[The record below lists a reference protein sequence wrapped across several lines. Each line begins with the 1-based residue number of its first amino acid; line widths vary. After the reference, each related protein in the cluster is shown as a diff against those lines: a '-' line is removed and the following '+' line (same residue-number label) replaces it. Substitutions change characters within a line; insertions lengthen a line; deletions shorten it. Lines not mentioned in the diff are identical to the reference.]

1 MLWGKTFAKIG
12 IVMSVCGVL
21 LTGNH
26 VSAADT
32 TTVRVISTADLH
44 SQVSSADYEVAGI
57 SGAASLAKLSTMI
70 KGAREEITEGTSITV
85 DAGDSIY
92 GYGAEYVKSQ
102 NVNTVQPIYEGMSKI
117 GYDAIVLGN
126 HDFDFGFD
134 YIQRQLNLSGLSKIC
149 LTSNVVKYTDG
160 KAPWAATKMI
170 TRKVTTAQGKQV
182 QIKIGI
188 VGATRPTLSNIYDY
202 DGTLVTSGIISSVRT
217 NAAALK
223 KAGANVVVA
232 VVHAGMGDEKATDAN
247 SDVAYALTKLSDV
260 DCIMTGHAH
269 RNFPS
274 TDGNVQSYYN
284 LPNVNKNTG
293 LINGK
298 PVIMSADHGKAI
310 GICDLTLSINGSSIK
325 VVGAKPTIRRAS
337 AKIESDPAIE
347 SITNKYDAG
356 IQKQYK
362 AILAN
367 LREGDHVTGYFT
379 LLEDNGVIQLNNE
392 AKIRFGMQYQAT
404 REGKPYAGYP
414 VISATNIYMDGSE
427 GADDYFDISE
437 KITWGDL
444 LNVQRYDHN
453 WNYIYWMTGAQ
464 LKEWLEWSSSI
475 YAQSGEKYT
484 NDSTLNRLTVSQN
497 ITSLQSNSWN
507 GGYGQFAIFD
517 GIDYEID
524 ITGPA
529 KYDASGHVIN
539 AKANRVKN
547 LTCNGVAVANNSRF
561 LMVCNEITTSNLVL
575 SALTNQRL
583 VKKSAK
589 NTVDYLK
596 DYVQEM
602 NRYSAIADAPDHN
615 WQVSTNAGLR
625 ILRTSSLAE
634 SLAKVQPWYQG
645 TLALTEQYGYYVA
658 DLSQEKEDKYGPLLV
673 LAPSTTEPTNESVI
687 IKVRTE
693 DRSKVASCSYLM
705 GNVDADSDKWKQSTA
720 VKSGQVAVNI
730 NGEYTFR
737 AMDTKGNVT
746 IRHIKISNINANV
759 LTAPEVIAP
768 SNRKTVVT
776 GYAKA
781 GLTVHILIS
790 GKRYSTTAKSNG
802 TFSCDVGKH
811 RAGTMIQ
818 VYVEDKQGRKSAVVK
833 VAFDRTGPN
842 GPSLEAVTNKTT
854 KLKGKI
860 GETCVTMVAYV
871 GSKYAYVPKGG
882 TAKYKSSKKYDAKR
896 QIIETQTVLS
906 GGKYSIVIPVV
917 NAGTTIKVFAID
929 LKGRTS
935 IVASRTVKKAAPNKP
950 TVNTVCDA
958 ENAVTGKIPSSKKA
972 CKVTVKVSGKKYTAK
987 SKKNG
992 KFEVE
997 TPELKSG
1004 MQVSVYASDKSKGK
1018 TRKSAS
1024 TSCNVTSKKK
1034 YVSKSAKNIS
1044 VKAIT
1049 SKTTQIK
1056 GTAKKG
1062 TDLYLN
1068 YGSTYTKLALNKNG
1082 RFYFTLPGALK
1093 AGETIYFVDRQKD
1106 GSIVAVRQIKVK
1118 AVKPAKPTIPSTVTT
1133 KTTKMTVLSKE
1144 DTTLVVKVG
1153 KKAIKVTK
1161 NKFSKTKKA
1170 YVYTVKL
1177 PKSAAAQK
1185 IVCYMKNSS
1194 GNGAKTT
1201 ILRRKA

>member
-1 MLWGKTFAKIG
+1 MLRGKTLVKIG
-12 IVMSVCGVL
+12 IAMGICGML
-21 LTGNH
+21 LTSTR
-26 VSAADT
+26 VSASDT

-57 SGAASLAKLSTMI
+57 SSSASLAKLSTMI

-85 DAGDSIY
+85 DTGDSIY
-92 GYGAEYVKSQ
+92 GYGAEYIKSK

-126 HDFDFGFD
+126 HDFDFGYD
-134 YIQRQLNLSGLSKIC
+134 YIQRQLNVSGLSKLC
-149 LTSNVVKYTDG
+149 LASNVVKYTDG

-232 VVHAGMGDEKATDAN
+232 IVHAGMGDEKSTDAD
-247 SDVAYALTKLSDV
+247 SDVAYALSRLSDV

-274 TDGNVQSYYN
+274 TDGNVQNYYN

-325 VVGAKPTIRRAS
+325 VAGAKPTIRRS
-337 AKIESDPAIE
+337 SKKVKPDPVIE
-347 SITNKYDAG
+347 SITNKYDDG
-356 IQKQYK
+356 IQKQYQ

-367 LREGDHVTGYFT
+367 LREGDHPTGYFT
-379 LLEDNGVIQLNNE
+379 LLEDNGMIQLNNE
-392 AKIRFGMQYQAT
+392 AKIRFGMQYQST

-453 WNYIYWMTGAQ
+453 WNYVYWITGAQ

-484 NDSTLNRLTVSQN
+484 NDATLNRLSVSGN
-497 ITSLQSNSWN
+497 ITSLLSNGWN
-507 GGYGQFAIFD
+507 GSFGQYAIFD

-539 AKANRVKN
+539 AKANRIKN
-547 LTCNGVAVANNSRF
+547 LTCNGTAVVNNSRF

-575 SALTNQRL
+575 SALTKQRL
-583 VKKSAK
+583 VKKSEK

-602 NRYSAIADAPDHN
+602 YRYSSIADAPDHN
-615 WQVSTNAGLR
+615 WQVLSNAGLR
-625 ILRTSSLAE
+625 IIRTSPLAE
-634 SLAKVQPWYQG
+634 SLAGMQPWYQG
-645 TLALTEQYGYYVA
+645 TLALTDQYGYYVA
-658 DLSQEKEDKYGPLLV
+658 DLSQEKEDTYGPLLV
-673 LAPSTTEPTNESVI
+673 LAPSTAAPTNESVI

-705 GNVDADSDKWKQSTA
+705 GNVDENSEQWNRGIA
-720 VKSGQVAVNI
+720 VKNGQVAVNI

-737 AMDTKGNVT
+737 AIDTKGNVT
-746 IRHIKISNINANV
+746 IKHIKISNINSNI
-759 LTAPEVIAP
+759 LTAPEVNVP
-768 SNRKTVVT
+768 TNRKTVVT

-781 GLTVHILIS
+781 GLTVHIAIS
-790 GKRYSTTAKSNG
+790 GKQYSTTAKSNG

-811 RAGTMIQ
+811 RAGTLVQ
-818 VYVEDKQGRKSAVVK
+818 VCVEDRQGRKSPLVK

-842 GPSLEAVTNKTT
+842 APSLEAVTNKTT

-871 GSKYAYVPKGG
+871 GSKYAYVPQGG

-896 QIIETQTVLS
+896 QIIETKTVLS
-906 GGKYSIVIPVV
+906 GGKYSIAIPVV
-917 NAGTTIKVFAID
+917 NAGTTVRVFAID

-935 IVASRTVKKAAPNKP
+935 IVAVRTVKKAAPNKP

-958 ENAVTGKIPSSKKA
+958 ENAITGKIPSSKKA

-1004 MQVSVYASDKSKGK
+1004 MTVSVYASDKSKGK

-1024 TSCNVTSKKK
+1024 ASCSVTSKKK
-1034 YVSKSAKNIS
+1034 YVSKSKKTIS
-1044 VKAIT
+1044 VTSVT

-1062 TDLYLN
+1062 TELYLN
-1068 YGSTYTKLALNKNG
+1068 YGSSYTKLDLNKNG
-1082 RFYFTLPGALK
+1082 KFYFTLPHALK
-1093 AGETIYFVDRQKD
+1093 AGETIYFVDRHKD
-1106 GSIVAVRQIKVK
+1106 GSIVAVRQMKVK
-1118 AVKPAKPTIPSTVTT
+1118 AVKPAKPQVSSAVTT

-1144 DTTLVVKVG
+1144 DTTLVVKIG
-1153 KKAIKVTK
+1153 KKSIKVTK
-1161 NKFSKTKKA
+1161 NKYSKTKKA
-1170 YVYTVKL
+1170 YAYTVKL
-1177 PKSAAAQK
+1177 PKAAAAQK
-1185 IVCYMKNSS
+1185 IICYMRNSS
-1194 GNGAKTT
+1194 GNGTKTT
-1201 ILRRKA
+1201 VLRRKA